1 MVPPTAQK
9 KGPNVSTPRT
19 PYTVFLRQ
27 FIGDF
32 LRMLYLH
39 GHTHTLVEFASAM
52 DEVFTE
58 VHKEFDI
65 KYEVR

>member
-1 MVPPTAQK
+1 MVPPTIQK

-39 GHTHTLVEFASAM
+39 GHSHTLVEFASAM

>member
-9 KGPNVSTPRT
+9 KGPNLSTPRT
-19 PYTVFLRQ
+19 PYTNFLRQ

-39 GHTHTLVEFASAM
+39 EHTHTLVEFASAM
-52 DEVFTE
+52 DEVFKE
-58 VHKEFDI
+58 VHKEFNI
-65 KYEVR
+65 KCEVR

>member
-1 MVPPTAQK
+1 MPI
-9 KGPNVSTPRT
+9 VSTPRT
-19 PYTVFLRQ
+19 PFTAFLRQ

-52 DEVFTE
+52 DGVFKE

-65 KYEVR
+65 KHEVR

>member
-1 MVPPTAQK
+1 MLPSTAQNK
-9 KGPNVSTPRT
+9 RPNVSTPRT

-52 DEVFTE
+52 DEVFKE

-65 KYEVR
+65 NYEVR